1 MCRQARSWLSG
12 EGDDSMPLINVHV
25 VKGRTAA
32 ETAAL
37 LQAIHDGMV
46 KAFDT
51 LSATVARCS
60 PSMSLAI

>member
-1 MCRQARSWLSG
+1 
-12 EGDDSMPLINVHV
+12 MPLINVHV
-25 VKGRTAA
+25 VKGPTAA

-37 LQAIHDGMV
+37 VQAIHDGMV